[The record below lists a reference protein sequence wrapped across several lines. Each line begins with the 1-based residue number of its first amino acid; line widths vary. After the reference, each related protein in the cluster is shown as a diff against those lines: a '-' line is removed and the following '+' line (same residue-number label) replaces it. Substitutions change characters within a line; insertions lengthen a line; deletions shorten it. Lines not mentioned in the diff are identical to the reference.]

1 MLESKLGKIIF
12 ARLSTGEDLLETIN
26 QVAQKNNVTAGFCI
40 LIGTLKHA
48 NLGFHHQGKYETI
61 QIDTPLEIVSCTG
74 NVSLKENKP
83 FAHAHIVVSNEKGKT
98 LGGHVM
104 PGCIIGVTGELVLVE
119 AADVRLHRKLDK
131 KTQLYLWSM
140 EK

>member
-1 MLESKLGKIIF
+1 MEMLKSKLGKIIF

-40 LIGTLKHA
+40 SIGTLKHA
-48 NLGFHHQGKYETI
+48 NLGFFHQGKYETI

-83 FAHAHIVVSNEKGKT
+83 FAHAHICVSDEKGEVK
-98 LGGHVM
+98 GGHVM
-104 PGCIIGVTGELVLVE
+104 PGCTIGVFGELV
-119 AADVRLHRKLDK
+119 
-131 KTQLYLWSM
+131 
-140 EK
+140 